1 MTTYNE
7 WIDRLQI
14 CIELFSELP
23 YGETITMHFTMRDLI
38 ELKLIVET
46 CKELAG
52 KDYKI

>member
-1 MTTYNE
+1 MTTYDE
-7 WIDRLQI
+7 WIDRIQT
-14 CIELFSELP
+14 CIFLLEDLP
-23 YGETITMHFTMRDLI
+23 YGETIRMNFTRRDLI